1 MKQHRSGLCF
11 LEGLEET
18 SLSLTPTLSRGEREQ
33 RRTFI
38 VDLVVMRFR
47 CWLLA
52 SFNWAL
58 HPANCELLFFF
69 PRGEGTASPSL
80 WSLFVLGFRAQAQ
93 EVVAEPSML
102 CCRY

>member
-1 MKQHRSGLCF
+1 MF
-11 LEGLEET
+11 LRRIGRNQSVPHPNPL
-18 SLSLTPTLSRGEREQ
+18 PRGEGVAAHVHRG
-33 RRTFI
+33 
-38 VDLVVMRFR
+38 FR